1 MKSFFK
7 KIAKKLPL
15 ISNLLNKIE
24 TLQANLDLV
33 TQENNHLT
41 DNLNNVNRELD
52 KLKTERKDYVVLL
65 YRYILEKEP
74 ETSELNN
81 YLDNNY
87 NPIEIVNILTQSS
100 AYQDKIN
107 KQQIELKDYILSLY
121 KYILEREPETSE
133 LKIHLNSECTPIEIF
148 NSFTQSQ
155 EYQEKRINE
164 RIDLNSILGVAKSIL
179 GEPKRISANMIFSWY
194 KNVAEQLIPQH
205 NENKYLEHRHSLK
218 PINLANTKHS
228 TKNYIPTATIIT
240 SLYRGRKFIKA
251 FLENIINQT
260 FFEDCELIIVDAN
273 SPENENEIIDEYLKY
288 YSNINYIKL
297 KETIGI
303 YEAWNLGIQE
313 SNSDFITNANIDD
326 LHRYDGLELKIKAL
340 KENPLIDVVYS
351 DVYYSFLANLPF
363 EIAEKCNLRTNLPV
377 ANKFNLLKFNSPHNS
392 PMWRRSLHKK
402 IGYFD
407 TSYKSS
413 ADYEFWLRA
422 AFSGS
427 SFMKLPEPVVLYY
440 HNPQGMSTKENSPGQ
455 IEGQNIIKAY
465 QKILENSTVE

>member
-1 MKSFFK
+1 MKPFLK

-15 ISNLLNKIE
+15 TSNIFKKIE

-33 TQENNHLT
+33 TQENNRLT
-41 DNLNNVNRELD
+41 NDLNNVNREID
-52 KLKTERKDYVVLL
+52 KLKIERKDYVTLL
-65 YRYILEKEP
+65 YRHILETEP
-74 ETSELNN
+74 ETSELNA
-81 YLDNNY
+81 YLNSNY
-87 NPIEIVNILTQSS
+87 NPREIINTLTQTS

-107 KQQIELKDYILSLY
+107 KQKIELKDYVLSLY
-121 KYILEREPETSE
+121 RYILERDPETSE
-133 LKIHLNSECTPIEIF
+133 LNIHLNNESPPIELLKNF
-148 NSFTQSQ
+148 AQSQ
-155 EYQEKRINE
+155 EYQEKKSNE
-164 RIDLNSILGVAKSIL
+164 RIDVDSIVGVSKNIL
-179 GEPKRISANMIFSWY
+179 GEPKKISANMIFSWY
-194 KNVAEQLIPQH
+194 KKAAEELIAQD
-205 NENKYLEHRHSLK
+205 NENKYLDYRHSLK
-218 PINLANTKHS
+218 AVNMENIEQS
-228 TKNYIPTATIIT
+228 TKNNMPKATIIT
-240 SLYRGRKFIKA
+240 SLYRGRKFIRK

-260 FFEDCELIIVDAN
+260 FFDHCELLIVDAN
-273 SPENENEIIDEYLKY
+273 SPENEQEIINEYLQK
-288 YSNINYIKL
+288 YSNINYLKL

-303 YEAWNLGIQE
+303 YEAWNLAIQE
-313 SNSDFITNANIDD
+313 SNSEFITNANIDD
-326 LHRYDGLELKIKAL
+326 LHSYNGLELKIKAL
-340 KENPLIDVVYS
+340 IENPLVDVVYS

-392 PMWRRSLHKK
+392 PMWRRALHNK

-465 QKILENSTVE
+465 QKILDNSTVQ